1 MKKPNALLCL
11 LIVMALFISSCSL
24 RLADLTVVT
33 TKNVNLDKVD
43 LDSLPQTKNI
53 TGKDSKFIFL
63 FIPFGS
69 PQLKEAID
77 DALAKGNG
85 DILVDAVVYSKW
97 WWFLIGE
104 NSIEVKATAVKTR
117 KN

>member
-1 MKKPNALLCL
+1 MKFPKKLLGV
-11 LIVMALFISSCSL
+11 LIAAAFAASSCSL

-53 TGKDSKFIFL
+53 TGRDSKFIFL
-63 FIPFGS
+63 FIPFGT

-85 DILVDAVVYSKW
+85 DILVDAVVYNKS

-104 NSIEVKATAVKTR
+104 DSIEVKGTAVKTR